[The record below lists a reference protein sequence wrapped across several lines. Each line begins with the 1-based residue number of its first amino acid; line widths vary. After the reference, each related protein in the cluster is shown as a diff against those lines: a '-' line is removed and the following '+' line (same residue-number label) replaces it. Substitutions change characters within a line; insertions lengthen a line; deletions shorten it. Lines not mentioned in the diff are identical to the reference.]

1 MLQYNIPNFRNSLE
15 FLTLFAKKHGY
26 TQKGGVPNTEQAA
39 TIFLAD
45 WTGWLL
51 MYFFSQERGEL
62 YFGNE
67 DKDEF
72 LDIFM
77 KTSNP
82 TLIHEESCSD
92 KPERGDFSLILDICF
107 SLVLRSATTAKTRTT
122 TIPLPM

>member
-1 MLQYNIPNFRNSLE
+1 MDTHRRAESRTRSRQPQFSLLIGPGDY
-15 FLTLFAKKHGY
+15 FLC
-26 TQKGGVPNTEQAA
+26 
-39 TIFLAD
+39 IF
-45 WTGWLL
+45 
-51 MYFFSQERGEL
+51 FFSQERGEL